1 MSNIKPTIYLI
12 DEESGYLYKPTYNPL
27 FTICELIDLQLS
39 IVKTLKMYHD
49 ENYDNNKILELNQDA
64 CNNAMQETREN
75 INNRGQVK
83 KVKKVNQTFIYIM
96 IDHNTGY
103 YKIGH
108 SKNVLRRESTLQ
120 SEKPTIELL
129 YTFEGDIKDERD
141 LHENYKDLRVRGE
154 WFALEQWMIDAI
166 IKMFE
171 FKKLTKE
178 RRKEREVDL

>member
-1 MSNIKPTIYLI
+1 MSNIKPTIYSI
-12 DEESGYLYKPTYNPL
+12 DEESGYLYKPTYYPL
-27 FTICELIDLQLS
+27 FTIRELIDLQVS
-39 IVKTLKMYHD
+39 IVKTLKMYSD
-49 ENYDNNKILELNQDA
+49 ENYDDNRIHQLNEEA
-64 CNNAMQETREN
+64 CNNAMQDTRDN
-75 INNRGQVK
+75 IKNQGQEK
-83 KVKKVNQTFIYIM
+83 KVKKVNKTFIYIM

-108 SKNVLRRESTLQ
+108 SKNVIRRERTLQ

-129 YTFEGDIKDERD
+129 YTFEGDVKDERD

-171 FKKLTKE
+171 VKRMTKE
-178 RRKEREVDL
+178 RRKEREVGL